1 MAAEEAAIVYA
12 TDPAGWLEDQ
22 VSTLLATAKKMG
34 WKQDSTFFN
43 QQKRAIEKS
52 AMLQAKG
59 MAKAKSPA
67 GAGGATDDEERRS
80 TPIWCDEPID
90 SCPWEEVED
99 AEKPW
104 VQARSLLVDKVEP
117 PFPGR
122 KYQNDMAA
130 PGGAAAGRARYIC
143 FKDSSRKEWG
153 PRLCLL
159 LNETVGVDGA
169 PY

>member
-1 MAAEEAAIVYA
+1 MAAAEAAIVYA

-22 VSTLLATAKKMG
+22 TSRLIATAKKMG
-34 WKQDSTFFN
+34 WRQDSTFFS
-43 QQKRAIEKS
+43 QQKKAIERS
-52 AMLQAKG
+52 AVLQAK
-59 MAKAKSPA
+59 MLVKAKTMA
-67 GAGGATDDEERRS
+67 GAGGATDDPEKRS

-90 SCPWEEVED
+90 SCSWEEVED
-99 AEKPW
+99 ADKPW
-104 VQARSLLVDKVEP
+104 VKARSLLVDKVEP

>member
-1 MAAEEAAIVYA
+1 MAAAEAAIVYA

-22 VSTLLATAKKMG
+22 TSRLIAVAKKMN
-34 WKQDSTFFN
+34 WRQDSSFFN
-43 QQKRAIEKS
+43 QQKKAIEKS
-52 AMLQAKG
+52 ALLQAKG
-59 MAKAKSPA
+59 LGKAKTLA
-67 GAGGATDDEERRS
+67 GVGGGTDDEERRS

-99 AEKPW
+99 ADKPW

-143 FKDSSRKEWG
+143 FKDNTRKEWG
-153 PRLCLL
+153 PRLCLV